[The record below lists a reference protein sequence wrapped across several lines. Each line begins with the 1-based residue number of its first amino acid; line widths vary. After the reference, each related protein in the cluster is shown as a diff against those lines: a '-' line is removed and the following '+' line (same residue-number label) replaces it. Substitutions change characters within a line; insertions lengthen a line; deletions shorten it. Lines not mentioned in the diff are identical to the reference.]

1 MQARFGSETEV
12 SVMAEPVVLSTV
24 SWYEATPESA
34 SVPVQENESVCCTV
48 LSLSS
53 GLMREMV
60 GPVRSTVQE

>member
-1 MQARFGSETEV
+1 
-12 SVMAEPVVLSTV
+12 MAEPVVLSTV